1 MAIFWLCLFVLLAN
15 VATVVVNW
23 MNYRRQKIV
32 IVQIEEIRQRVSAL
46 EEDREQ
52 QQRGLRQK

>member
-1 MAIFWLCLFVLLAN
+1 VAIFWLCLFVLLAN